1 MLHEMNLYPESYLAI
16 KNKTKTVEMRLH
28 DEKRALIQP
37 GDVICFRNTETKE
50 CLQVLVLK
58 TEVFQDFNEL
68 YSHFDKVSIGYEP
81 EELANPR
88 DMELYYKKEDIEK
101 YGAFAITIQLMEDN
115 KYQ

>member
-1 MLHEMNLYPESYLAI
+1 M
-16 KNKTKTVEMRLH
+16 
-28 DEKRALIQP
+28 
-37 GDVICFRNTETKE
+37 ICFRNTETKE

-81 EELANPR
+81 EECANPR

-101 YGAFAITIQLMEDN
+101 YGAFAITIQLMEEN